1 MIYGI
6 CGEIGSGKST
16 IADIMKQLNPDIEII
31 SFAEPIRH
39 ILVNLFDVTYQDT
52 ITSKETK
59 MVNVGTN
66 YYTIRAM
73 MRKIGAILRSIDPD
87 IFIKL
92 ANNSIEVANRA
103 AHDVVIPDVRYSN
116 EYDYIRSL
124 KGKIILVQRNVPIQ
138 SQDISE
144 RDWRVFQYD
153 YKIENNGTI
162 EELKTKIKEIL

>member
-1 MIYGI
+1 MRYGI

-16 IADIMKQLNPDIEII
+16 VADIMKQLNPDIEIK
-31 SFAEPIRH
+31 SFAEPIRY

-73 MRKIGAILRSIDPD
+73 MRKIGAVLRTINPD
-87 IFIKL
+87 IFIEL
-92 ANNSIEVANRA
+92 ADLSAPEI
-103 AHDVVIPDVRYSN
+103 VIPDVRYSN
-116 EYDYIRSL
+116 EYDHIRSL

>member
-87 IFIKL
+87 IFIEL
-92 ANNSIEVANRA
+92 SNISAP
-103 AHDVVIPDVRYSN
+103 DVVIPDVRYSN
-116 EYDYIRSL
+116 EYEHIRSL